1 MVFITQKPCHYMLN
15 NKTKLIA
22 KIDPLK
28 YLLSKATLMGHLAKW
43 VMLLSEF
50 DIEYVDRKAIK
61 GQTIANKLVDT
72 PLQGDHP
79 LIEKFPDD
87 SIMSITQSTQ

>member
-1 MVFITQKPCHYMLN
+1 MLN

-22 KIDPLK
+22 KIDILR
-28 YLLSKATLMGHLAKW
+28 YLLSKVALKGRTEKW

-50 DIEYVDRKAIK
+50 DIKYVDIKAIK
-61 GQTIANKLVDT
+61 GQVIVDQLVDA

-79 LIEKFPDD
+79 LITEFPND
-87 SIMSITQSTQ
+87 SIMTITTSSKW